1 MKNLFVFVVNH
12 CDDKKPWCTA
22 PTKGILFE
30 TDKNWRGQIKAVNWI
45 FVDWRQSYSRQSHI
59 RGIKLFIVNG
69 VCPSLIPVLTDYC
82 RSRSMKVELHGNTSK
97 YRNLPGSG
105 AMGSTTMPIVF
116 QRKTA
121 ANFWRIDLPQNWEC
135 GQYRYFLTQHQ
146 AISASNTRPDCG
158 RLTPKVPGVFRQNQS
173 VVQKISHTATCLF
186 TRLDSL

>member
-22 PTKGILFE
+22 PTKGIIFE

-59 RGIKLFIVNG
+59 RGIKFFIVNG
-69 VCPSLIPVLTDYC
+69 VYPSMIPVLTDYC

-105 AMGSTTMPIVF
+105 AMGSTIMPIVF
-116 QRKTA
+116 RRKTA
-121 ANFWRIDLPQNWEC
+121 ANLSTNWPSSKLWIWSILLFPHTTSSNKWLNRILLILEN
-135 GQYRYFLTQHQ
+135 
-146 AISASNTRPDCG
+146 
-158 RLTPKVPGVFRQNQS
+158 
-173 VVQKISHTATCLF
+173 
-186 TRLDSL
+186 